1 MNENAIYTTSLFSKV
16 CSDILLKCAFSLT
29 YIIYSFAFDTLK
41 GEALVAL
48 MGLIVFDFITALF
61 AVKKTGEKIKS
72 GRIFRTPVKIVLYYL
87 MISAG
92 HFVELVIPQLSFL
105 IDETILGFLAL
116 TEIISIFEN
125 VGKLGYEVPTN
136 LLDKLKSLKKKK

>member
-41 GEALVAL
+41 GEALIAL
-48 MGLIVFDFITALF
+48 MGLIIFDFVTALY

-92 HFVELVIPQLSFL
+92 HFVELVIPQLSFMV
-105 IDETILGFLAL
+105 DETILGFLAL

>member
-1 MNENAIYTTSLFSKV
+1 MNENAIYTTSLFSRV
-16 CSDILLKCAFSLT
+16 CSDIVAKCIFSLT
-29 YIIYSFAFDTLK
+29 YIAYSFAFDTVK

-48 MGLIVFDFITALF
+48 MGLIIFDFFTALY

-92 HFVELVIPQLSFL
+92 HFTELAIPQLSFM

-136 LLDKLKSLKKKK
+136 LLAKLRSLKKTK

>member
-41 GEALVAL
+41 GEALIAL
-48 MGLIVFDFITALF
+48 MGLIIFDFVTALY
-61 AVKKTGEKIKS
+61 AVRKTGEKIKS

-92 HFVELVIPQLSFL
+92 HFVELVIPQLSFMV
-105 IDETILGFLAL
+105 DETILGFLAL

-136 LLDKLKSLKKKK
+136 LFTALKDFKNKK

>member
-16 CSDILLKCAFSLT
+16 CSDILPKCAFSLT

-41 GEALVAL
+41 GEALIAL
-48 MGLIVFDFITALF
+48 MGLIIFDFVTALY
-61 AVKKTGEKIKS
+61 AVRKTGEKIKS

-92 HFVELVIPQLSFL
+92 HFVELVIPQLSF
-105 IDETILGFLAL
+105 IVDETILGFLAL